1 MRRETARLRC
11 RIVRYFVLL
20 LRYGC
25 VQIVIL
31 GVNHQS
37 APVEIRERLAI
48 PDSEL
53 PNALRDLHEL
63 VAECYLLSTCNR
75 TELYAF
81 CGHESTGADL
91 LRRWLGARSGLTAA
105 QIEQYSYV
113 HGHSAAVRHAF
124 RVAAGL
130 DSMIVGED
138 QILGQVR
145 RALAAARS
153 TGALGPVLDRLG
165 SSALACG
172 KRARNVTALN
182 QRPASVVSVALDAAS
197 RKLESPDGARTVV
210 IGSGRTASLAV
221 SHLLRTAPKQVTV
234 VNRSPERA
242 AALALVHGVEAAPWQ
257 ALPELLANAEMVV
270 SCTAAPR
277 PVVTAE
283 MLLEARKASDTPKLV
298 CVDLGVPRD
307 IEVEARGVSGV
318 LVVDLDALGS
328 DALEIRSQRQRQV
341 ESAEELVLD
350 EVERFMS
357 WWRDRDVAPVITML
371 HERLQRI
378 RSTELD
384 RTISRLP
391 DLSPSDREAMR
402 AMTVRIT
409 SKLLHELTIALKR
422 DPEGSNMAVMLDRML
437 RLSEE
442 RGAGPDDGPP
452 AAVHDRLPNSLDL
465 TA

>member
-1 MRRETARLRC
+1 M
-11 RIVRYFVLL
+11 
-20 LRYGC
+20 
-25 VQIVIL
+25 QIVIL
-31 GVNHQS
+31 GVNHES

-48 PDSEL
+48 PEKEL
-53 PNALRDLHEL
+53 PNALRELHEL

-91 LRRWLGARSGLTAA
+91 LRRWIGERSGLTDA
-105 QIEQYSYV
+105 QIRQYSYV

-145 RALAAARS
+145 RALGAARS
-153 TGALGPVLDRLG
+153 AGTLGPVLDRLG

-182 QRPASVVSVALDAAS
+182 QHPASVVSVALDAAS
-197 RKLESPDGARTVV
+197 RELEPLAGARTVV
-210 IGSGRTASLAV
+210 VGSGRTASLAL
-221 SHLLRTAPKQVTV
+221 SQLLRTTRAQVTV

-257 ALPELLANAEMVV
+257 ALPELLAGAEMVV

-277 PVVTAE
+277 PVLTAE
-283 MLLEARKASDTPKLV
+283 MLREARKAPFAPRLV

-307 IEVEARGVSGV
+307 IEAQARGVTGV
-318 LVVDLDALGS
+318 VVIDLDALGS
-328 DALEIRSQRQRQV
+328 DALEIRSQRRRQV
-341 ESAEELVLD
+341 EAAEELVLD
-350 EVERFMS
+350 EVERFLS
-357 WWRDRDVAPVITML
+357 WWRDRDVAPVITLL

-378 RSTELD
+378 RSAELD
-384 RTISRLP
+384 RAISRLP
-391 DLSPSDREAMR
+391 DLSPSDREVMR

-409 SKLLHELTIALKR
+409 SRLLHELTIALKR

-437 RLSEE
+437 RLSEAG
-442 RGAGPDDGPP
+442 RGAPDD
-452 AAVHDRLPNSLDL
+452 ARSSDVDASFPNSLDL

>member
-1 MRRETARLRC
+1 MRQPVSAAES
-11 RIVRYFVLL
+11 FVDSFSFFGQ
-20 LRYGC
+20 GC

-31 GVNHQS
+31 GVNHES
-37 APVEIRERLAI
+37 APVEIRERVAI
-48 PDSEL
+48 PENQL
-53 PNALRDLHEL
+53 PNALRELHEL

-91 LRRWLGARSGLTAA
+91 LRRWMGARSGLTAA
-105 QIEQYSYV
+105 QMEQHSYV

-145 RALAAARS
+145 RAL
-153 TGALGPVLDRLG
+153 GASRTAGTLGPVLDRLG

-172 KRARNVTALN
+172 KRARNATALN

-197 RKLESPDGARTVV
+197 RELEPVAGARTVV
-210 IGSGRTASLAV
+210 IGSGRTASLAL
-221 SHLLRTAPKQVTV
+221 SHLLRAGPARVTV

-277 PVVTAE
+277 PVLTAE
-283 MLLEARKASDTPKLV
+283 MLREAREAPFAPKLV

-307 IEVEARGVSGV
+307 IEALARGVSGV
-318 LVVDLDALGS
+318 LVVDLDALGA
-328 DALEIRSQRQRQV
+328 DALEIRGQRQRQV
-341 ESAEELVLD
+341 EAAEELVLD
-350 EVERFMS
+350 EVDRFMS
-357 WWRDRDVAPVITML
+357 WWRDRDVAPVITLL
-371 HERLQRI
+371 HERLQGI
-378 RSTELD
+378 RSAELD
-384 RTISRLP
+384 RAISRLP
-391 DLSPSDREAMR
+391 DLSPAEREVMR

-437 RLSEE
+437 RLSEAD
-442 RGAGPDDGPP
+442 RSAPDDGQSSGMH
-452 AAVHDRLPNSLDL
+452 ASLPNSLDL

>member
-1 MRRETARLRC
+1 
-11 RIVRYFVLL
+11 
-20 LRYGC
+20 

-31 GVNHQS
+31 GVNHGS

-48 PDSEL
+48 PENEL
-53 PNALRDLHEL
+53 PDALRELHEL

-75 TELYAF
+75 TEVYAF

-91 LRRWLGARSGLTAA
+91 LRRWMGAQSGLTAA

-145 RALAAARS
+145 RALGAAR
-153 TGALGPVLDRLG
+153 TAGTLGPVLDRLG

-197 RKLESPDGARTVV
+197 RELEPLAGARTVV
-210 IGSGRTASLAV
+210 IGSGRTASLAL
-221 SHLLRTAPKQVTV
+221 SHLLRTAPARVTV

-242 AALALVHGVEAAPWQ
+242 AALSLVHGVEAAPWQ
-257 ALPELLANAEMVV
+257 ALPELLADADMVV

-277 PVVTAE
+277 PVLTAE
-283 MLLEARKASDTPKLV
+283 LLREARKAPFAPKLV

-307 IEVEARGVSGV
+307 IEAQARGVSGV
-318 LVVDLDALGS
+318 LVVDLDALGT

-341 ESAEELVLD
+341 EAAEELVLD

-357 WWRDRDVAPVITML
+357 WWRERDVAPVITLL

-378 RSTELD
+378 RSAELD
-384 RTISRLP
+384 RAISRLP
-391 DLSPSDREAMR
+391 DLSPSDREVMR
-402 AMTVRIT
+402 ALTVRIT

-437 RLSEE
+437 HLSE
-442 RGAGPDDGPP
+442 AGLAAPDDGPP
-452 AAVHDRLPNSLDL
+452 AGVHARFPNSLDL